1 MEVLSIMKTCIVCED
16 VIEDCVTIRQ
26 VHICVSCE
34 ENMVQTV
41 THEQKY
47 AYYMKKLKKLTPVY
61 F

>member
-1 MEVLSIMKTCIVCED
+1 MKTCIVCED

-26 VHICVSCE
+26 AHICISCE

-41 THEQKY
+41 AHEQKY
-47 AYYMKKLKKLTPVY
+47 AYYMKKLKKLAPVY